1 MRVSRGAWGLRKCCG
16 RILAKHLDL
25 ANGSVDIPRLRELPS
40 AAMRFIYP
48 LLILVPIAIALQLMH
63 APEAWIFLCS
73 AFAIVPLAG
82 VLGRATEE
90 ISVHTAP
97 TVGGLLNATLG
108 NAAELIITLFALQ
121 RGLVTLVKASLI
133 GSILGNLLLV
143 LGIALVAGGVRH
155 RVLVF
160 NPRAAGAAASMLIL
174 SVISMVLPALF
185 SGTHPSQMGAD
196 TLALSVAVAGILIL
210 IYILSLIFSLVT
222 HKRMFASGEVAEE
235 NEKPNWTVRRSLLV
249 LLLSTAGVAWMAEIL
264 VGTTEHAMKD
274 LHVSELFLGV
284 IVIPVIGNAAEHA
297 SAVWM
302 ATKNKTDL
310 ALGIAIGSST
320 QVALFVAPVLVFA
333 GLILGK
339 PMDFVFSR
347 VEVIAIALATA
358 ITTIITLDG
367 ESNWFEGAQLLAVYL
382 ILAVTFYFY

>member
-1 MRVSRGAWGLRKCCG
+1 
-16 RILAKHLDL
+16 
-25 ANGSVDIPRLRELPS
+25 
-40 AAMRFIYP
+40 MRFIYP
-48 LLILVPIAIALQLMH
+48 LLILVPIAVVLHFMH
-63 APEAWIFLCS
+63 APEAWVFLCS
-73 AFAIVPLAG
+73 AFAIVPLSG

-90 ISVHTAP
+90 ISTHTGP

-143 LGIALVAGGVRH
+143 LGIALIAGGVRH

-160 NPRAAGAAASMLIL
+160 NPRAAGTAASMLIL
-174 SVISMVLPALF
+174 AVISMVLPALF
-185 SGTHPSQMGAD
+185 SIAHPLELRQD
-196 TLALSVAVAGILIL
+196 TMSLSVAVAGILIL
-210 IYILSLIFSLVT
+210 IYILSLVFSLIT
-222 HKRMFASGEVAEE
+222 HKRMFGPTAEVAAEDE
-235 NEKPNWTVRRSLLV
+235 QPNWTIRRSVTV
-249 LLLSTAGVAWMAEIL
+249 LLLSTAGVAWMAEML
-264 VGTTEHAMKD
+264 VGSTEHAMKD
-274 LHVSELFLGV
+274 LHVSELFLGI

-302 ATKNKTDL
+302 AAKNKTDL

-333 GLILGK
+333 GLIMGK
-339 PMDFVFSR
+339 PMNFVFTS
-347 VEVIAIALATA
+347 VEVIAIALTTA

-382 ILAVTFYFY
+382 ILAATFFFY

>member
-1 MRVSRGAWGLRKCCG
+1 MRY
-16 RILAKHLDL
+16 
-25 ANGSVDIPRLRELPS
+25 
-40 AAMRFIYP
+40 IYP
-48 LLILVPIAIALQLMH
+48 LLILLPIAVVLHFTH
-63 APEAWIFLCS
+63 APDVWVFLCS
-73 AFAIVPLAG
+73 ALAIVPLSG

-90 ISVHTAP
+90 ISTHTGP

-143 LGIALVAGGVRH
+143 LGIALIAGGARYP
-155 RVLVF
+155 VLAF
-160 NPRAAGAAASMLIL
+160 NPRAAATAASMLIL

-185 SGTHPSQMGAD
+185 SIGHPQELRQD
-196 TLALSVAVAGILIL
+196 TMSLSVAVAGILIL
-210 IYILSLIFSLVT
+210 IYILSLVFSLVT
-222 HKRMFASGEVAEE
+222 HKSLFATGEAAGHSEQP
-235 NEKPNWTVRRSLLV
+235 KWTVRRSVIL

-264 VGTTEHAMKD
+264 VGTTEHAMAE
-274 LHVSELFLGV
+274 LHLSEMFLGV
-284 IVIPVIGNAAEHA
+284 IVIPIIGNAAEHA

-302 ATKNKTDL
+302 AAKNKTDL
-310 ALGIAIGSST
+310 AFGIAIGSST

-333 GLILGK
+333 GLLMGK
-339 PMDFVFSR
+339 PMNFVFTS

-382 ILAVTFYFY
+382 ILSVTFFFY